1 MDNFSLTRHVRHR
14 TIGSWELAS
23 RSTEEGWGNALSGA
37 RPVDTAPTQL
47 GKTSRT
53 KNLIT
58 ELYRWASALAAFER
72 WLSVSSMTRLPEVM
86 PWCRR
91 MTRTLAT
98 RRWSHG
104 ILLCRNIHDRAAS
117 EYVPRLARSK
127 RAQQMELVTSTA
139 VTQKA
144 SQARC
149 VADIPQLG

>member
-58 ELYRWASALAAFER
+58 ECIADEER
-72 WLSVSSMTRLPEVM
+72 VVLDGLIEDRGQIVNERVWQ
-86 PWCRR
+86 
-91 MTRTLAT
+91 AT
-98 RRWSHG
+98 APQKDQGEWPG
-104 ILLCRNIHDRAAS
+104 
-117 EYVPRLARSK
+117 ARK
-127 RAQQMELVTSTA
+127 GAMGKGA
-139 VTQKA
+139 
-144 SQARC
+144 
-149 VADIPQLG
+149 

>member
-58 ELYRWASALAAFER
+58 EFYGHGAHADYACQAWSTRSHVRLA
-72 WLSVSSMTRLPEVM
+72 
-86 PWCRR
+86 C
-91 MTRTLAT
+91 
-98 RRWSHG
+98 
-104 ILLCRNIHDRAAS
+104 RAAS
-117 EYVPRLARSK
+117 CHSFPSGRWANTSSNRWRVTANAPRNS
-127 RAQQMELVTSTA
+127 
-139 VTQKA
+139 
-144 SQARC
+144 RC
-149 VADIPQLG
+149 VP